1 MIKIR
6 LSKTGAKNSP
16 SYRVVAI
23 DSKKKNEGLY
33 LEVLGQYDPVKKHGV
48 IDKEKLKKWHWRYAR
63 HWAGN
68 SHTGLWGTQFSSKN
82 GKNQ

>member
-33 LEVLGQYDPVKKHGV
+33 LEVLGQYDPVKKHSV
-48 IDKEKLKKWHWRYAR
+48 VDKEKLEKWVNLGAQVSPAVKK
-63 HWAGN
+63 
-68 SHTGLWGTQFSSKN
+68 LIESK
-82 GKNQ
+82 

>member
-48 IDKEKLKKWHWRYAR
+48 IDKEKLKKWVNLGAQV
-63 HWAGN
+63 
-68 SHTGLWGTQFSSKN
+68 SPTVKKLVDSK
-82 GKNQ
+82 

>member
-23 DSKKKNEGLY
+23 DSKKKNEGLS

-48 IDKEKLKKWHWRYAR
+48 IDKEKLKKWVNLGAQV
-63 HWAGN
+63 
-68 SHTGLWGTQFSSKN
+68 SPTVKKLIDSK
-82 GKNQ
+82 